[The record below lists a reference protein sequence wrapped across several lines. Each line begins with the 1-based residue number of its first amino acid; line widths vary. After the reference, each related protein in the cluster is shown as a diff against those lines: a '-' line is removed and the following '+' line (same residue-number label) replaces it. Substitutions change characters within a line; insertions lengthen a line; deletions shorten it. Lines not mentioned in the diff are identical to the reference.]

1 MNLQIKE
8 YLITEFEKLPQ
19 SKQEEV
25 IDFIDFLNSKKEKL
39 SINEIFQSQSMLIE
53 EESLDEAKKKIIIK
67 KMEEASFRGFY
78 AQHKFDSSDLKFNR
92 EEMNER

>member
-8 YLITEFEKLPQ
+8 YLITEFEKLPK

-25 IDFIDFLNSKKEKL
+25 IDFIDFLSSK
-39 SINEIFQSQSMLIE
+39 SNEISYNQADAIQKF
-53 EESLDEAKKKIIIK
+53 IK
-67 KMEEASFRGFY
+67 KSEEIELQNFY